1 MRDRTVE
8 TYGKYKVTVMV
19 TVDLEALNPD
29 VAYRDA
35 IDVVNDALEE
45 SGMKDQGLRVTGIA
59 QNSQGEDMVYRY
71 DVVAVESL
79 I

>member
-1 MRDRTVE
+1 ME

-19 TVDLEALNPD
+19 TVDLEALTPE

-45 SGMKDQGLRVTGIA
+45 SGMMDQGLRVTGIA
-59 QNSQGEDMVYRY
+59 QNIQGEDMVYCY
-71 DVVAVESL
+71 GVAENGNDC
-79 I
+79 